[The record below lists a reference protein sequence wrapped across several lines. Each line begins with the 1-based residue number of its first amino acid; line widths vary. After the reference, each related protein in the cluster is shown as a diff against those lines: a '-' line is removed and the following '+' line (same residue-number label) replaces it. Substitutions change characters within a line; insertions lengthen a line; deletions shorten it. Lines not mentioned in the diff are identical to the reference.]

1 MRILAPALVL
11 ALLMPPV
18 ASADAPEPLDLPK
31 EVQRQRDLWLQCTA
45 AAAKAHIRGA
55 RPAADI
61 ADLALQRCKAQE
73 QALSHVLN
81 RQLGASGAVRVL
93 ELVRET
99 DRSNLVRVIEE
110 LRARQ

>member
-55 RPAADI
+55 RPAAV
-61 ADLALQRCKAQE
+61 A
-73 QALSHVLN
+73 SPVHVRRGRN
-81 RQLGASGAVRVL
+81 HRASGHSAA
-93 ELVRET
+93 
-99 DRSNLVRVIEE
+99 RSGAEGRLQNLTTHQKF
-110 LRARQ
+110 LRPGSLM